1 MVWIYSKLTKDKNSI
16 NRPDHP
22 PPLWFLQ
29 KSILTYDI
37 LIIYLFPENFIE
49 IRQDV
54 KNILKFYSSIL
65 TIFANFF
72 YLFWFPC
79 YKNTSDISILFI

>member
-1 MVWIYSKLTKDKNSI
+1 MYSKLTKDKNSI
-16 NRPDHP
+16 NQPNHP
-22 PPLWFLQ
+22 SALWLLQ

-54 KNILKFYSSIL
+54 QNI
-65 TIFANFF
+65 
-72 YLFWFPC
+72 
-79 YKNTSDISILFI
+79 